1 MIGYGQVKSSI
12 WHRDLWYA
20 ATLVSVFEGHWWLHG
35 YGIKD
40 KGIVRIRTWWTFW
53 ILWLVGNILSFCPVV
68 LVFGTSWL
76 VSHLD
81 LRTQAQVHDI
91 IGCYDIGRT
100 SIYLICKAFIGSY
113 TSSDITWM
121 LSSRRCFDFTRCK
134 YNDIK
139 IISKL
144 QNYFTFNV
152 KIKWQSML

>member
-1 MIGYGQVKSSI
+1 M
-12 WHRDLWYA
+12 
-20 ATLVSVFEGHWWLHG
+20 
-35 YGIKD
+35 
-40 KGIVRIRTWWTFW
+40 
-53 ILWLVGNILSFCPVV
+53 SFCPVV

-76 VSHLD
+76 VPHLD
-81 LRTQAQVHDI
+81 LRTQAQVHNI
-91 IGCYDIGRT
+91 IGCYDISRT

-144 QNYFTFNV
+144 QNYLIVNV
-152 KIKWQSML
+152 KIKRIVLGIKYSTVLDDLNIEFWNVMTYAQQQYKVHIFWEGHKILRNLQLTFDWHYIGQK